1 MGLFLI
7 TVLLLR
13 LINFKNNTHNI
24 PVKVVR
30 MLCKRIV
37 FTNDDGIYCDELVS
51 HMSRMDITHK
61 LYKEDTYTE
70 IIIKADD
77 ERLYE
82 LCCELTG
89 GVKKT
94 EIRNY
99 ILKLLLRE
107 YGCFNAD
114 ERKVICASVLR
125 CDFLDELS
133 GRMYIYLKV
142 NKSINPIAFYRFMCR
157 DMEENIKELVYDEAD
172 KMLSVN
178 DNGDFIEILR
188 YFSRIS
194 PDSADTVELT
204 ADSSGVRI
212 SACFPKQSEAIMEEY
227 GEEDADVL
235 SELVTLNP
243 KHISV
248 YGREEFLN
256 SDLAGV
262 ITAVFEERI
271 EYKG

>member
-1 MGLFLI
+1 
-7 TVLLLR
+7 
-13 LINFKNNTHNI
+13 
-24 PVKVVR
+24 

-37 FTNDDGIYCDELVS
+37 VTNDSGINCDELVCY
-51 HMSRMDITHK
+51 MSKSGAWHK
-61 LYKEDTYTE
+61 LYKEDTYAE
-70 IIIKADD
+70 IIIKLND
-77 ERLYE
+77 ESLYE
-82 LCCELTG
+82 FCCELNNKI
-89 GVKKT
+89 KKT

-107 YGCFNAD
+107 YGCFNSD

-125 CDFLDELS
+125 SDFLDELS

-142 NKSINPIAFYRFMCR
+142 NKSINPTAFYRFMCR
-157 DMEENIKELVYDEAD
+157 DMKENIKELVYEEAD
-172 KMLSVN
+172 KMLSIN
-178 DNGDFIEILR
+178 DSTEFIEILK
-188 YFSRIS
+188 YFSKIS

-212 SACFPKQSEAIMEEY
+212 SACYPEQTEIAMEEY